1 MWQISRDS
9 TSRIENWSVGGRGQA
24 GLFFFGWLG
33 RSTCDCVS
41 GAGGYVWQRLESRKQ
56 AISMRRVT
64 GRPGLTGEGGA

>member
-9 TSRIENWSVGGRGQA
+9 ASRIENWVGGWPWSGRP
-24 GLFFFGWLG
+24 FFGWLG

-41 GAGGYVWQRLESRKQ
+41 GAGGYLWQRLESRKQ

-64 GRPGLTGEGGA
+64 GKPGLTGEGGA